1 MPAGIGRRS
10 GGWSSGTLLQ
20 DWMAGMDG
28 FAGDARCAA
37 RAACAG
43 RDGMGSFLEG
53 VDAFLTH
60 RLTGPQISMAV
71 TDVRLDSSA
80 SMGCCPSDRA
90 VSEYGAAC
98 RAIMSDWRASERA
111 AGDAVRLMGFE
122 WALSR
127 GVRLADLA
135 DERLLS
141 CLVLIEIDSG
151 DERDRLRLVFH
162 SVNRVR
168 LRDLRALCA

>member
-1 MPAGIGRRS
+1 
-10 GGWSSGTLLQ
+10 
-20 DWMAGMDG
+20 
-28 FAGDARCAA
+28 
-37 RAACAG
+37 
-43 RDGMGSFLEG
+43 
-53 VDAFLTH
+53 
-60 RLTGPQISMAV
+60 
-71 TDVRLDSSA
+71 
-80 SMGCCPSDRA
+80 
-90 VSEYGAAC
+90 
-98 RAIMSDWRASERA
+98 
-111 AGDAVRLMGFE
+111 MGFE